1 MLLKIAH
8 TYKSSFSDLS
18 RETWLLSF
26 VLLVNRSS
34 TMVAP
39 FMSMYIT
46 QSKHRSIA
54 DAGLI
59 ITLFGVGAVLGATVS
74 GYFIDKFS
82 FRAVQL
88 FSSIIGGLLFLLFGH
103 IDSFAGICV
112 MTVLLSFVV
121 EAFRPANAAAV
132 AAYST
137 PENLTRSYSLNRLA
151 MNIGWAVGSSMAGIL
166 AAINYHL
173 LFWVEGGV
181 YILVGGLVLVL
192 LPPAKAAVKP
202 VAAAVSPGTA
212 ATSPWKDPYLF
223 RFLLLVTIYMSC
235 FMMLF
240 RLVPVYWKEQLHINE
255 ASIGLLMGLNGI
267 LIAMLEMVLVRYWE
281 SRRSNMYYIV
291 SGVIATAL
299 GYGLLE
305 LRGLPTMIV
314 AVGTVLFLTV
324 GEMLAFPFINT
335 VIMSRANEQTRG
347 KYAASFAMTWSIA
360 QIAGPGGGA
369 LLADSHGYTVL
380 WIVLVAAC
388 LICALGFQL
397 LKRRSQQPVAG
408 S

>member
-8 TYKSSFSDLS
+8 TYRSSFSDLS

-59 ITLFGVGAVLGATVS
+59 ITLFGVGAVLGSTVS

-103 IDSFAGICV
+103 IDSFTGICI

-181 YILVGGLVLVL
+181 YLVVGGLVLVL
-192 LPPAKAAVKP
+192 LPPAKPAVKP
-202 VAAAVSPGTA
+202 VTAVVSTAPAAS
-212 ATSPWKDPYLF
+212 SPWKDPYLF

-240 RLVPVYWKEQLHINE
+240 RLVPVYWKEELHINE
-255 ASIGLLMGLNGI
+255 ASIGLLMGLNGV

-305 LRGLPTMIV
+305 LRGMPSMLI
-314 AVGTVLFLTV
+314 AVGTVLFLTA

-369 LLADSHGYTVL
+369 LLADSHGYSVL
-380 WIVLVAAC
+380 WVVLVAAC
-388 LICALGFQL
+388 LVCAGGFQL
-397 LKRRSQQPVAG
+397 LKRRKAQPVV
-408 S
+408 